1 MIFSVL
7 FNIFLIFSNKHLRM
21 DKCEERIPYNQ
32 QCTSTSAELEGVTR
46 ERTAE
51 GPTFHPSLTTKLYQ
65 TQYGKRSIG
74 TIGGICLLVNNCL
87 GPGLVQMNTQMQL
100 SGWLPVVIGI
110 AAVGLAAFACSWM
123 LLYSQARVK
132 SQLERVEF
140 TGICEFFFE
149 RKLFLF
155 SVLFYILTMIVQCIS
170 GIQQTSQL
178 FDLLMVRLFGKSCA
192 LEIYP
197 NFFTTPCSSED
208 HGFSVFSPGSGVV
221 SAGYA
226 ISALIAVPFGFFPL
240 EDSIVFQIISCA
252 VMGICVIML
261 GVDLGSIG
269 FEPSRLPAVGSSM
282 RGLVGLLMFNFSL
295 AFSLPSWNNERKL
308 DVRIKRSIGA
318 SIGIGSLTMIV
329 IGVLAG
335 LAFAPQL
342 DSTKNLIDFS
352 NESNRAVTIAA
363 VYVFSLANNVTTIP
377 IFSIMVRYTLIEH
390 KILRKPWIANVIAIG
405 LPWLLVIPFSTGS
418 GFDTVIEFGGSIFIG
433 VTCFVAPPILFLCA
447 MRPAWL
453 FKESGIDACQP
464 DAERNQTE
472 PVPMNEMSDPQ
483 LPPFTN
489 KKHVNL
495 LSGSSIAFLA
505 LLLASLVYS
514 WYASAAQSTS

>member
-1 MIFSVL
+1 MAL
-7 FNIFLIFSNKHLRM
+7 
-21 DKCEERIPYNQ
+21 CEERIPYNQ
-32 QCTSTSAELEGVTR
+32 QCTAGSVDLDVPTR
-46 ERTAE
+46 EATSDH
-51 GPTFHPSLTTKLYQ
+51 PHMHPSLTAKLYD

-74 TIGGICLLVNNCL
+74 TLGGICLLVNNCL

-100 SGWLPVVIGI
+100 SGWLPVVVGI
-110 AAVGLAAFACSWM
+110 AVVGLGALGCSWM
-123 LLYSQARVK
+123 LLYAQARVR
-132 SQLERVEF
+132 SQLDRVEF
-140 TGICEFFFE
+140 TGICEYFFE

-155 SVLFYILTMIVQCIS
+155 SVMFYILTMIVQCIS

-208 HGFSVFSPGSGVV
+208 HGFSVFTPGSGVV

-226 ISALIAVPFGFFPL
+226 VSALIAVPFGFFPL
-240 EDSIVFQIISCA
+240 EDSIVFQIISCV

-261 GVDLGSIG
+261 GADLATLG

-282 RGLVGLLMFNFSL
+282 SGLVGLLMFNFSL

-318 SIGIGSLTMIV
+318 SILIGSLTMIV

-342 DSTKNLIDFS
+342 GTTKNLIDFA
-352 NESNRAVTIAA
+352 NESNRALTIAA

-390 KILRKPWIANVIAIG
+390 KIIRRPWIANVVAIG

-418 GFDTVIEFGGSIFIG
+418 GFDTVIDFGGSIFIG
-433 VTCFVAPPILFLCA
+433 VTCFVAPPVLFVCA
-447 MRPAWL
+447 LRPSWL
-453 FKESGIDACQP
+453 FRNKSSVDVEN
-464 DAERNQTE
+464 AE
-472 PVPMNEMSDPQ
+472 VHDLGDPQ
-483 LPPFTN
+483 LPQFTN
-489 KKHVNL
+489 RKHVNL

-505 LLLASLVYS
+505 LLLASLAYS
-514 WYASAAQSTS
+514 WYASVRDIS